1 MNVQAEFMDENR
13 KMISIR
19 LPPDVLKALDAWRA
33 EHEFPPQRTAVIIEA
48 LRRFLADHNRKPT
61 KR

>member
-1 MNVQAEFMDENR
+1 MDENR

-19 LPPDVLKALDAWRA
+19 LPPDVLKALDAWRS
-33 EHEFPPQRTAVIIEA
+33 EQEVPPQRTAVILEA
-48 LRRFLADHNRKPT
+48 VRRFLADHNRKPT

>member
-1 MNVQAEFMDENR
+1 MDENR

-19 LPPDVLKALDAWRA
+19 LPPDVLKALDAWRS
-33 EHEFPPQRTAVIIEA
+33 EQEVPPQRTAVILEA
-48 LRRFLADHNRKPT
+48 LRRFLSDHNRKGG